1 MPTIYQLPMQVPGLV
16 GVFPNQK
23 FAVFGDNLATVTTA
37 GYLNQVN
44 LESNPIAPTDILQVL
59 YSFNQQTQSG
69 TYATFTVSIS
79 NSGVI
84 TLAEWSVPGAIITP
98 TIANHI
104 ATYTNTTGTL
114 SEDAATAINGGN
126 IQAGLSTGTAGFLA
140 SFSSTPSSG
149 SLRVTAVA
157 NSGNTVTTISNVAM
171 GQASI
176 ISIPDPANAVG
187 RFLIGATATPLVSG
201 NFPIASGTG
210 GLMIDSGAA
219 PGSFA
224 NLTAAN
230 TFSGAGQIILA
241 KANGTEA
248 ANAVTASG
256 NAGVITTS
264 SLNTAGG
271 GSYAITWTNTLITTS
286 SVVLMTLM
294 GGTNTTK
301 NITIQA
307 TAGSGTSTLTIF
319 NNTAATAL
327 NGTILIG
334 YTIL

>member
-1 MPTIYQLPMQVPGLV
+1 MPTIYQLPMQVPGMV

-59 YSFNQQTQSG
+59 YSFNPQSQSG
-69 TYATFTVSIS
+69 TYATFTVTIS

-84 TLAEWSVPGAIITP
+84 TLVEWSTPGAIVTP

-104 ATYTNTTGTL
+104 ATFTNTTGTI
-114 SEDAATAINGGN
+114 SEDPATAISGGN
-126 IQAGLSTGTAGFLA
+126 IQAGLSGTAGFLA
-140 SFSSTPSSG
+140 SFPAAAASG

-171 GQASI
+171 GQASVV
-176 ISIPDPANAVG
+176 SIPDPANAVG

-210 GLMIDSGAA
+210 GLMIDSGAS

-224 NLTAAN
+224 SLTAAN
-230 TFSGAGQIILA
+230 TFTGSGQIILA
-241 KANGTEA
+241 KVNGTEA

-264 SLNTAGG
+264 SLTTAGG
-271 GSYAITWTNTLITTS
+271 ASYAITWTNTKITATS
-286 SVVLMTLM
+286 VGTFTIQ
-294 GGTNTTK
+294 GGTNNATQ
-301 NITIQA
+301 NITFTFA
-307 TAGSGTSTLTIF
+307 PGSGTATLTIF
-319 NNTAATAL
+319 NNTAATSL